1 MLSNHSQLIAVWI
14 SPYINII
21 VEVSLYKCTHQC
33 CIYHLY
39 RHLRIHSKKSASRYA
54 VQMKVE
60 KSRTNIIVKQ
70 TWWDI
75 EWLTGTPAIDGGN
88 CCWLSS
94 ANQDTYGTI
103 YSAPAIAKRVRW
115 HHPWIPKRLGDSLT
129 NRFTMYPVYCPLTLE
144 KAFTDQCCYT
154 AFVRHS
160 ECCWCH

>member
-1 MLSNHSQLIAVWI
+1 MLSNHSQLRAVWI

-21 VEVSLYKCTHQC
+21 LEVSLYKCTHQC

-60 KSRTNIIVKQ
+60 KSRTNISSNRRGE
-70 TWWDI
+70 TWNGWPGPQRSMA
-75 EWLTGTPAIDGGN
+75 GTII
-88 CCWLSS
+88 WWSS

-103 YSAPAIAKRVRW
+103 SAPAIAKRVRW

-160 ECCWCH
+160 DYCWCH